1 MESEPFL
8 KFFADVFNRCTFQVC
23 LLYCESYYS
32 FLKKITVT
40 ADIPDKYKVYL
51 KKMYC
56 KA

>member
-51 KKMYC
+51 KNMYC